1 MAKLRPVRN
10 EICGLLGINTPT
22 IIKVRA
28 IPQCSLIFMLP
39 FICLNYPQWNWELR
53 TEQQRQ
59 TIQLSSIRLSWF
71 NAI

>member
-39 FICLNYPQWNWELR
+39 FICLNYPQWN
-53 TEQQRQ
+53 
-59 TIQLSSIRLSWF
+59 
-71 NAI
+71 